1 LPEPIP
7 NRTTRTRLR
16 ALPAALAAPAAPQLA
31 VWLDPEQSRHR
42 LSDRLTR
49 RLIEHYTD
57 PGDLILA
64 DRDAEPIAL
73 RLHRRAHPLVPVNP
87 EDAPVNVVTFPC
99 RDLARF
105 ALLQVTGR
113 DLEPAIQA
121 LIARL
126 ASGAFVALAPRSDA
140 RTLGRLV
147 ETCEANGLRYWQHI
161 VVFDPAATGAAD
173 AAPVDQ
179 TEPTRRDVLVLRQ
192 EAQASQVGAIEAA
205 A

>member
-1 LPEPIP
+1 VVATPTI
-7 NRTTRTRLR
+7 THG
-16 ALPAALAAPAAPQLA
+16 PQLA
-31 VWLDPEQSRHR
+31 VWLDPEPSHHR
-42 LSDRLTR
+42 LSDQLTR

-57 PGDLILA
+57 PGDLILT

-73 RLHRRAHPLVPVNP
+73 RLRRRAQPLVPVNP
-87 EDAPVNVVTFPC
+87 EDAPMNVVTFPC
-99 RDLARF
+99 RDLATF

-121 LIARL
+121 LMPRL
-126 ASGAFVALAPRSDA
+126 ASGAFLALVPRADA

-147 ETCEANGLRYWQHI
+147 EACEANGLRYWQHI
-161 VVFDPAATGAAD
+161 VVFDPAATGTAD

-179 TEPTRRDVLVLRQ
+179 TAHTRRDVLVLRQ
-192 EAQASQVGAIEAA
+192 EASQAGVIEAA